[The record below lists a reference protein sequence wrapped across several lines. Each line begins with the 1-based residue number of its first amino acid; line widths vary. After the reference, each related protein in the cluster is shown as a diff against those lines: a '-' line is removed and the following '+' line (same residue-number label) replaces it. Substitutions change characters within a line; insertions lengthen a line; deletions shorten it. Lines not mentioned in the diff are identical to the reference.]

1 MASVTVCLA
10 LGRFGGGVSS
20 AFLVDS
26 GQWPLIVARGQQAP
40 RPLQQ
45 LLALFAQGSPLALPQ
60 LPSAARGGCYVT
72 CAVLT
77 SAKEKPGTV
86 AGLAAYSAVKSK
98 LSS

>member
-1 MASVTVCLA
+1 MPITPPDWHAA
-10 LGRFGGGVSS
+10 DK
-20 AFLVDS
+20 AY
-26 GQWPLIVARGQQAP
+26 
-40 RPLQQ
+40 Q
-45 LLALFAQGSPLALPQ
+45 LHHINCPHAAPLALPQ